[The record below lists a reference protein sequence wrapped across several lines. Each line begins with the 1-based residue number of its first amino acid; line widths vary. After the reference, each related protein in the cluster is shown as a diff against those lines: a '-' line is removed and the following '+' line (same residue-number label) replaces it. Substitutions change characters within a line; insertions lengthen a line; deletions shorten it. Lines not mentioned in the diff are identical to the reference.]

1 MTPGVRGREP
11 PAISFSI
18 RRKRNNNSGMKDYKY
33 LATRDKE
40 ETPEP
45 TPEKETMNYIARP
58 AWLNQWWQ
66 IGIMILM
73 PFVLVLAYLKGH
85 QYFSPENLR
94 VVYVVCA
101 GVFVYLIAVV
111 IYRRYSWAYTIDSD
125 TIESREGIIARKV
138 KSIRIR
144 DLRNIN
150 VNQTLFQRIV
160 GVGDVEFSSAGGS
173 GIEVTFLGVDD
184 PLTVKALAQRMQ
196 GKSPGD

>member
-1 MTPGVRGREP
+1 
-11 PAISFSI
+11 
-18 RRKRNNNSGMKDYKY
+18 
-33 LATRDKE
+33 
-40 ETPEP
+40 
-45 TPEKETMNYIARP
+45 MNYIARP

-94 VVYVVCA
+94 VVYVVVVA
-101 GVFVYLIAVV
+101 VFVYLITVV
-111 IYRRYSWAYTIDSD
+111 TYRRYSWAYTINSE
-125 TIESREGIIARKV
+125 TIESREGLIARKV
-138 KSIRIR
+138 KSIRVQ

-173 GIEVTFLGVDD
+173 GIEVTFRGVDD
-184 PLTVKALAQRMQ
+184 PLQVKAQAQRMQ
-196 GKSPGD
+196 GKTSGD